1 MNEKNSNSSL
11 LKIIILGIAAVV
23 VIALCYVLFVQPKSE
38 KNTVPENPLSQN
50 LNTVQN
56 STTSSSQTSTSS
68 TTTTAQVAW
77 QEPVEIKDLK
87 LTDLPPIA
95 DNSGYAARYYNQF
108 ENVHYYKVG
117 TLNGSGLSG
126 DIILM
131 TTVNTVYGEMYSE
144 YEKYFFVRSPQKIVL
159 LQNHSD
165 TVDSSPFHTVDGQKV
180 KTGGFVLSKFTV
192 DNTVTLDELVLPK
205 KITFTNPRQIVQK
218 RNEVIF
224 SQFPELKNSLTKS
237 ELSYS
242 QGTVLISTST
252 GLFYI
257 TNKTPIV
264 GEYEYV
270 PDFFDNKTNVPQFV
284 WSNGQKNTQAYK
296 YTQEDCRKTD
306 LFAVVDMARL
316 SKDMLVEVGKNSYGD
331 SVYEIKKQ
339 DHEFLKSKFQSLSS
353 MAQNNESFETFI
365 KNKPLLFWIDPFGR
379 MVQLKNAKY
388 YELPGCD

>member
-1 MNEKNSNSSL
+1 MNESNNSLSKIAVIGFGVVALMVAGYMIFNQSKSGSATQESVLKENVSVVEVPTTTPLNSPS
-11 LKIIILGIAAVV
+11 A
-23 VIALCYVLFVQPKSE
+23 
-38 KNTVPENPLSQN
+38 
-50 LNTVQN
+50 
-56 STTSSSQTSTSS
+56 TTSSR
-68 TTTTAQVAW
+68 VVW

-95 DNSGYAARYYNQF
+95 DNSGYAGRYYNQF

-205 KITFTNPRQIVQK
+205 KITLTNPRQIIQK

-224 SQFPELKNSLTKS
+224 SQFPELKNSLKKS
-237 ELSYS
+237 EIPYS
-242 QGTVLISTST
+242 QGTIFTSTST
-252 GLFYI
+252 GLFYVI
-257 TNKTPIV
+257 NKTPVV

-270 PDFFDNKTNVPQFV
+270 PDFFDTKTGVPQFTLN
-284 WSNGQKNTQAYK
+284 NGQKNTQAYK
-296 YTQEDCRKTD
+296 YTQEDCHKTD
-306 LFAVVDMARL
+306 LLAVVDTIRL
-316 SKDMLVEVGKNSYGD
+316 SKDMLVEVGKNSFGD

-339 DHEFLKSKFQSLSS
+339 DHEFLKSTFQSLSS

-365 KNKPLLFWIDPFGR
+365 KNKPLLFWADPFGR